1 MPAYRLR
8 CEEVREELSAYLDGE
23 VPIWKRGL
31 IRWHL
36 MRCRDCAAEA
46 FELRMVSKALRAW
59 GDVAAPRGVVENVMR
74 AVRLRRRKMEEE
86 RARLLTRFLRIAA
99 PVAAAIIA
107 LLWITLLPAFYLS
120 YERGKIRPLRDELV
134 TVRVIQQSE
143 LERIAEGGPF

>member
-1 MPAYRLR
+1 MPGYRLK

-46 FELRMVSKALRAW
+46 FELRMVSRALKAW
-59 GDVAAPRGVVENVMR
+59 GDVTAPRSVVENVMR

-86 RARLLTRFLRIAA
+86 RARLIARILRIAA
-99 PVAAAIIA
+99 PVAAGVIA

-120 YERGKIRPLRDELV
+120 YERGKVRPLRDELV
-134 TVRVIQQSE
+134 TVRVIPQSE
-143 LERIAEGGPF
+143 LEQLVEGRPF